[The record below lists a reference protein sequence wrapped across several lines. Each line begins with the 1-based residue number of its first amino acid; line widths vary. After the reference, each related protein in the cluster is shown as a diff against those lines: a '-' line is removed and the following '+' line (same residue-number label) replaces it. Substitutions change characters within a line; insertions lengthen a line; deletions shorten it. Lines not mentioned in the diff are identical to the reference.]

1 MKRTLLVG
9 FILAFSPSLLKA
21 ETILDIHFDK
31 AEPVDEAGNLSIT
44 QNNVVLKKINETGC
58 AEFDGTSALV
68 VAHDP
73 TLSFADNSSF
83 WAELWVNPLNIRAL
97 TPLLTKGTG
106 ANYSVI
112 LSQDG
117 TFTFIYY
124 SQGDWRTVS
133 SEPGAVHLETWSH
146 LAVYFDPKS
155 GRAALF
161 VNGIVVALVKDLP
174 PFQAS
179 QDLPLYIGGQ
189 PTDESASVFAG
200 FDGEMTGIQI
210 TRDSLPRGFDAN
222 LKMGIQAFEIK
233 PLF

>member
-9 FILAFSPSLLKA
+9 LILALSPALLKA
-21 ETILDIHFDK
+21 ETILDIRFDK
-31 AEPVDEAGNLSIT
+31 TEPVDEAGDFSIT
-44 QNNVVLKKINETGC
+44 QHNVVLKKIDETGF

-73 TLSFADNSSF
+73 MLSFADNNSF
-83 WAELWVNPLNIRAL
+83 WVELWVNPLNIRAL

-106 ANYSVI
+106 ANYSVM

-117 TFTFIYY
+117 TFMFIYY

-133 SEPGAVHLETWSH
+133 SEPGAVRLETWSH

-161 VNGIVVALVKDLP
+161 VNGIVVALVNDLP
-174 PFQAS
+174 LFQAS
-179 QDLPLYIGGQ
+179 PDLPLYIGGK
-189 PTDESASVFAG
+189 PIDESASVFAG
-200 FDGEMTGIQI
+200 FDGEI
-210 TRDSLPRGFDAN
+210 TRIQMVKDSLPRDFDAN
-222 LKMGIQAFEIK
+222 LKMGVQAFEIK